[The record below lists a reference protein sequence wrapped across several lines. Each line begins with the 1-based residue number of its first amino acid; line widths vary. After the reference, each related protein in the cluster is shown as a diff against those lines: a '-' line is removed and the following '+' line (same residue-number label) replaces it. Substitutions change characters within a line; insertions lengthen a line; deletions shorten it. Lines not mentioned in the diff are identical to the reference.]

1 MHGAEYIIV
10 LCSGEVRG
18 GGGWGVSHPDLSHA
32 EQTLRAV
39 QYSFFFFEILLCYVL
54 SLWNTLH
61 YWHKIVVRICV
72 GSSIDVIVLWH
83 FLTLYTWQQF
93 SMISWRMP

>member
-10 LCSGEVRG
+10 LCSGEVRGGG

-39 QYSFFFFEILLCYVL
+39 Q
-54 SLWNTLH
+54 
-61 YWHKIVVRICV
+61 
-72 GSSIDVIVLWH
+72 
-83 FLTLYTWQQF
+83 
-93 SMISWRMP
+93 